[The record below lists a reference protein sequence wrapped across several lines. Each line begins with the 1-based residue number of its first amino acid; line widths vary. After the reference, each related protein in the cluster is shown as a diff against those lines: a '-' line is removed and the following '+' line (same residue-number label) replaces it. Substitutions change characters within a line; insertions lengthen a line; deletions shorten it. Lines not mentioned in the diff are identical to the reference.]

1 MIDYNKRLV
10 EVYEVLKYLSEDDY
24 RKIPKSII
32 EAIKQNKDKNY
43 TWNYD
48 ITKKLK
54 NQDLCDDTIAILSYI
69 NMNYLLNDKQK
80 EFVNKLH
87 LINNT

>member
-80 EFVNKLH
+80 KFVNKLH

>member
-1 MIDYNKRLV
+1 MVDYNKRLV

-24 RKIPKSII
+24 RKIPKSLI

-43 TWNYD
+43 NWYYNAA
-48 ITKKLK
+48 KKLK
-54 NQDLCDDTIAILSYI
+54 DQDLCDDTIAILSYI
-69 NMNYLLNDKQK
+69 NMNFLLNDKQK

>member
-54 NQDLCDDTIAILSYI
+54 NKD
-69 NMNYLLNDKQK
+69 
-80 EFVNKLH
+80 
-87 LINNT
+87 